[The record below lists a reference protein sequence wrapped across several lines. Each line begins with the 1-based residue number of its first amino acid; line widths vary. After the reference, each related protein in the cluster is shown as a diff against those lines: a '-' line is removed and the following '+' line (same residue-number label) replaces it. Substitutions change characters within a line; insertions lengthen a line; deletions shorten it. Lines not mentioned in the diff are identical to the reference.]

1 VAVYDNGIY
10 LGDATASGTGWT
22 YNATL
27 TAGDH
32 NLVARI
38 VDGGEVVASSA
49 NSTGDITLS
58 IDAGTPTQSVAITS
72 TVDDVADNSV
82 TGSIASGTSSDDTSI
97 TLTGTVSGALGSAEV
112 LAIYDGATKIG
123 EATVA
128 ADNSWSFT
136 ATDLASA
143 SHSFTAQVDNTAA
156 GTSGSASNAITVI
169 TQSVNV
175 TSIADD
181 SSGSSVN
188 LFAASTNA
196 EAAQYVRVENGQLG
210 EVEVW
215 AWVGGVLT
223 NVAAGKAVTTSAV
236 STTSGNATDG
246 DTATNSDSVGWLQI
260 DLGAQ
265 YVIDS
270 IVVHPRATD
279 GTFAAPRINTS
290 IATSH
295 ADLSSLTAEELVG
308 NSNVVRQNVSSAAGD
323 EAATVVWTRSFQS
336 ADTTPTLSGSL
347 GAALGTNE
355 VVAIYDGATRL
366 GSATTTGTDWT
377 FTAGNL
383 ASGEY
388 QLRVQVEDA
397 TSGTAS
403 TGRASS
409 GVYSVVVDDTAPD
422 VNLVSIVLNDDYGPE
437 TGIVAPGGVTDDA
450 QLAISGSL
458 DASLTANQRLS
469 VFDGTTFLG
478 FAEINGTQWSFE
490 SLSDLVVGSHSI
502 TARVENIASGAQS
515 TATDALDFT
524 VQSLAITSITDDT
537 GFIQGN
543 VLNQT
548 YVNGELN
555 LSGTT
560 LTDDQNITVGG
571 KLGIALEDGQ
581 ILRLYDSGAPIIGNI
596 TVNADLTWS
605 ADVNNLAYADH
616 NLSVQIEDSAN
627 PGTPIISQT
636 VEVGVL
642 VSDSLSSLV
651 SGTSLQVGGID
662 REIDLTQIGGTSQVR
677 IDAINLSDLLDS
689 GSNQV
694 TLDIDDVLNA
704 GTDLF
709 NADTG
714 YGSLVTN
721 DVHQIRIVGDSGDT
735 VDLADAGWTT
745 SSSVTDSNNGQ
756 TYNIYT
762 NSNDASVQLLIED
775 DLTVL

>member
-1 VAVYDNGIY
+1 M
-10 LGDATASGTGWT
+10 
-22 YNATL
+22 
-27 TAGDH
+27 
-32 NLVARI
+32 
-38 VDGGEVVASSA
+38 
-49 NSTGDITLS
+49 
-58 IDAGTPTQSVAITS
+58 
-72 TVDDVADNSV
+72 
-82 TGSIASGTSSDDTSI
+82 
-97 TLTGTVSGALGSAEV
+97 
-112 LAIYDGATKIG
+112 
-123 EATVA
+123 
-128 ADNSWSFT
+128 
-136 ATDLASA
+136 
-143 SHSFTAQVDNTAA
+143 
-156 GTSGSASNAITVI
+156 
-169 TQSVNV
+169 
-175 TSIADD
+175 
-181 SSGSSVN
+181 
-188 LFAASTNA
+188 
-196 EAAQYVRVENGQLG
+196 
-210 EVEVW
+210 
-215 AWVGGVLT
+215 
-223 NVAAGKAVTTSAV
+223 
-236 STTSGNATDG
+236 
-246 DTATNSDSVGWLQI
+246 
-260 DLGAQ
+260 
-265 YVIDS
+265 
-270 IVVHPRATD
+270 
-279 GTFAAPRINTS
+279 
-290 IATSH
+290 
-295 ADLSSLTAEELVG
+295 
-308 NSNVVRQNVSSAAGD
+308 
-323 EAATVVWTRSFQS
+323 
-336 ADTTPTLSGSL
+336 
-347 GAALGTNE
+347 
-355 VVAIYDGATRL
+355 
-366 GSATTTGTDWT
+366 
-377 FTAGNL
+377 
-383 ASGEY
+383 
-388 QLRVQVEDA
+388 EDA
-397 TSGTAS
+397 TSGSAS

-422 VNLVSIVLNDDYGPE
+422 VNLVGIVLNDDYGPE

-515 TATDALDFT
+515 TATDALEFT

-745 SSSVTDSNNGQ
+745 SSSVTNSNNGQ